1 MARQF
6 RELSDR
12 RPGLPPPQFSVL
24 SLLLLTTSV
33 AGIIV
38 LGLRVG
44 PIAALVCVLALLSL
58 VAHVAG
64 AALGEQLRG
73 RRGEYTADPDNGEGV
88 RIRQPTQAQPS
99 DFAQTTQL
107 SRKKA
112 LHRRPIAWSIG
123 LGAGLASILGAAIL
137 SFVMWDDLSI
147 PNVMFGSFSSAV
159 IGGMIGFWIGSLYQ
173 VARSAL
179 AEAQEKT

>member
-6 RELSDR
+6 RELRDR
-12 RPGLPPPQFSVL
+12 RPGLPPPQFSVF

-33 AGIIV
+33 AGMIV

-44 PIAALVCVLALLSL
+44 PMAALVALLAILSV

-64 AALGEQLRG
+64 AALGERLRG
-73 RRGEYTADPDNGEGV
+73 RQGDYAEGPDEGDAV

-99 DFAQTTQL
+99 DFAQATQL
-107 SRKKA
+107 SHKRA
-112 LHRRPIAWSIG
+112 LHRRPIAWCIG
-123 LGAGLASILGAAIL
+123 LGAGLAAILGSTIL
-137 SFVMWDDLSI
+137 CIVMWDDLSI
-147 PNVMFGSFSSAV
+147 PNVMFGAVSAAV
-159 IGGMIGFWIGSLYQ
+159 IGGMIGFWVGSLYQ

-179 AEAQEKT
+179 AEAKEET